1 MAWSLPRVIIS
12 PRLGNLNVSSLDSI
26 LIPVLALPAYPSFS
40 VAREYSRWL
49 RPLAVSPAVLPIATW
64 MYRQRQGMPPSSDSP
79 VVANYKHIMILSR
92 NIYCQQDPKMHPIA
106 LWGRT
111 GETWSQMNQFG
122 HISKRISHMLNIV
135 KMNQHHEKS
144 KSNNNIIVVNAAGF
158 EPATFGFGIQCSAN
172 WAMHPYVQCFQL
184 LIMKIITNIQNAASP
199 EVDEY
204 SSPPSSILH
213 ANTYTV
219 IFNVFKITPNNPSQS
234 DHIFQLCF
242 ITHSKTS
249 LLQWMS
255 VTPIPSLSA
264 VDDQPGS
271 ATVS

>member
-1 MAWSLPRVIIS
+1 MCPSQYIVVI
-12 PRLGNLNVSSLDSI
+12 VQVTKDSK
-26 LIPVLALPAYPSFS
+26 
-40 VAREYSRWL
+40 
-49 RPLAVSPAVLPIATW
+49 TW
-64 MYRQRQGMPPSSDSP
+64 Y
-79 VVANYKHIMILSR
+79 YFIFL
-92 NIYCQQDPKMHPIA
+92 
-106 LWGRT
+106 
-111 GETWSQMNQFG
+111 MN
-122 HISKRISHMLNIV
+122 S
-135 KMNQHHEKS
+135 
-144 KSNNNIIVVNAAGF
+144 VNAAGF

-204 SSPPSSILH
+204 SSPPSSILN
-213 ANTYTV
+213 ANISTV
-219 IFNVFKITPNNPSQS
+219 LFNVVKITPNNPSQS
-234 DHIFQLCF
+234 DPIFQLCF

-249 LLQWMS
+249 FLQLQWMS